1 MTNMPISK
9 RLIFTLSLIGT
20 LAATPAAFADEAASE
35 KELAQQSQNPIAN
48 LISVALESN
57 LYYDVGP
64 EDGTEWILNIKPV
77 IPTEL
82 SDEFMLVNRVI
93 APVIYQEERFDGE
106 DDEFGLGD
114 FTYQGFI
121 VPKSE
126 GDVMWGVGPALV
138 VPTATDKRLGSER
151 WSLGPALVGLWNP
164 EGPWLVGALVSQV
177 QSFAGD
183 SDRDKVSFFS
193 LQYFIN
199 YTFPSG
205 WYLSSTPTIT
215 SNWEGSGGNKWTV
228 PFGGGAGKVLRIGD
242 FPIDLSLKAFY
253 NVENPKHT
261 ADWQSQL
268 TLKLLFP
275 KG

>member
-9 RLIFTLSLIGT
+9 RFICAFSLIASV
-20 LAATPAAFADEAASE
+20 AATAPAIADEAADN
-35 KELAQQSQNPIAN
+35 KALAKQSQNPIAN
-48 LISVALESN
+48 LISVPLENN

-77 IPTEL
+77 IPTKL
-82 SDEFMLVNRVI
+82 SDEFTLINRVI

-121 VPKSE
+121 VPKTK
-126 GDVMWGVGPALV
+126 GDIMWGVGPALV

-151 WSLGPALVGLWNP
+151 WSLGPALVALWKP
-164 EGPWLVGALVSQV
+164 EGPWLVGGLLSQV

-183 SDRDKVSFFS
+183 SDREKVSFLSF
-193 LQYFIN
+193 QYFIN

-215 SNWEGSGGNKWTV
+215 SNWEGSSGNKWTV
-228 PFGGGAGKVLRIGD
+228 PFGGGVGKVLRIGD
-242 FPIDLSLKAFY
+242 FPIDLSLKAFG

-261 ADWQSQL
+261 ADWQSQF
-268 TLKLLFP
+268 TVKFLFP
-275 KG
+275 RG